1 MKNSQTNKSMSNYPS
16 SYSTTDLSNNNT
28 QSDASN
34 NSINRKGGKQGQ
46 KSGKVGSIVLNLEIL
61 QKKYQT
67 LMNQYNQVQSD
78 YSNYLSQYPP
88 GNYISNGNFASPVI
102 TNDSYVSINSST
114 EVPNWDF
121 KNVTL
126 MNNSSALGYPTPY
139 PNGNQAVSISK
150 NKSISQTVNL
160 NQGTYTLSFMAC
172 GSTSSASNP
181 INVQVNG
188 TTIYNVQPSTSS
200 WTNYTTQITIDGS
213 GNATSGSN
221 TISFVG
227 TSSSDSNASAIQNV
241 LLIYRNYTSNSKSTF
256 LGTATISQSQ
266 VNNINACIASC
277 SSISNCSGATYN
289 SEQQL
294 CTLNSGEGNVIR
306 STNSSNY
313 SIVPENLKYLTL
325 IKNLN
330 QELIS
335 VNSQIQEY
343 ISQGTPMFT
352 SDTQQLQGKSSNLN
366 DRNNVLLKD
375 RAKIEQLMKEFE
387 LLDVEQNNSDIFT
400 SSSYTIFIFLF
411 IIAVIFIIILCFI
424 SLTSSSSSSTNNSSN
439 YEGIL

>member
-1 MKNSQTNKSMSNYPS
+1 MKNNQTNKNSSNYPS
-16 SYSTTDLSNNNT
+16 SYSTTDSSNNT
-28 QSDASN
+28 TSDASN
-34 NSINRKGGKQGQ
+34 NSINRKGGSHGQ

-88 GNYISNGNFASPVI
+88 GNYISNGNFANPVI
-102 TNDSYVSINSST
+102 TNNSYVTINSST
-114 EVPNWDF
+114 EVPDWDF

-139 PNGNQAVSISK
+139 PNGNQAVSIPK

-172 GSTSSASNP
+172 GSTSTASNP
-181 INVQVNG
+181 LNVQVNG

-241 LLIYRNYTSNSKSTF
+241 ILIYRNYTSNPKSTF
-256 LGTATISQSQ
+256 LGTGTISQNQAS
-266 VNNINACIASC
+266 NINACIASC
-277 SSISNCSGATYN
+277 SAISNCSGATYN
-289 SEQQL
+289 SQQQL

-306 STNSSNY
+306 STNASNY
-313 SIVPENLKYLTL
+313 SIVPENLKYLSL

-335 VNSQIQEY
+335 VNNQIKQY
-343 ISQGTPMFT
+343 INQGTPIFN
-352 SDTQQLQGKSSNLN
+352 SDTQQLQGKSANLN

-387 LLDVEQNNSDIFT
+387 LLNVEQNNSDIFT
-400 SSSYTIFIFLF
+400 SASYTIFIFLF
-411 IIAVIFIIILCFI
+411 IIAVIVIIILCII
-424 SLTSSSSSSTNNSSN
+424 SITSPSTSTSNNSYN
-439 YEGIL
+439 YGVA